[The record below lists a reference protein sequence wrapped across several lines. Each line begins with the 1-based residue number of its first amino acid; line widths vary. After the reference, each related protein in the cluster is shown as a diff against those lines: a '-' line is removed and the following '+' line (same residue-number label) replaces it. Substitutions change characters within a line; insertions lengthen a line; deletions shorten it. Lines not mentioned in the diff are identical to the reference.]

1 MEDDSTMSGNTT
13 NGASGDVSGAYRIEK
28 DSLGEVQVPVDA
40 WFGAQTARAIRNFPI
55 TGLRPH
61 PTLVRATVLVK
72 RAAAEVNRD
81 LGQLDPERANAIIA
95 AAEKVLG
102 GEYLDQWRVDPIQAG
117 AGTSHNMNT
126 NEVLAN
132 LANDSLGGKRGEY
145 KPVNPNDHVN
155 MAQSTNDVFPSAMR
169 VASLLEMGELY
180 PALDRLQKAFEAK
193 GKEFDHIVKSGRTHL
208 QDAVPIRLG
217 QEFTAYSRTLARM
230 GKKIRAA
237 SDAMLE
243 LNLGAT
249 AAGTGLNSDPRYQK
263 AVVAKLSELTG
274 LPLKPAEHMV
284 EMTESQYAM
293 LEAHSALKLLAVELT
308 RIANDLRLMSS
319 GPQTGLAEINL
330 PAVQPGS
337 SIMPGKVNPVMLEM
351 LNMAC
356 FQVMGNDTTIT
367 LAVQAGQLELNV
379 MMPVMAFDM
388 LMSIDI
394 LKNAMNVVAEFC
406 IEGITANEERCHW
419 YVDNSNGLATALN
432 AYIGYS
438 AAAKVAQ
445 ENSKTGKPIRQI
457 VLEQGFLTA
466 EELDKILDPMAMTE
480 PGVPGKS

>member
-1 MEDDSTMSGNTT
+1 MT
-13 NGASGDVSGAYRIEK
+13 NQADGASSGDFRTEK
-28 DSLGEVQVPVDA
+28 DSLGDVDVPA
-40 WFGAQTARAIRNFPI
+40 EALYGAQTARAIRNFPI

-72 RAAAEVNRD
+72 RAAAETNRD
-81 LGQLDPERANAIIA
+81 LEQLDPQRANAIMA
-95 AAEKVLG
+95 AADKVLG
-102 GEYLDQWRVDPIQAG
+102 GAYLDQWRVDPIQAG

-132 LANDSLGGKRGEY
+132 LANEQLGGKRGDY
-145 KPVNPNDHVN
+145 KPVHPNDHVN
-155 MAQSTNDVFPSAMR
+155 MAQSTNDVFPTAMR
-169 VASLLEMGELY
+169 VATLLQLKELY
-180 PALDRLQKAFEAK
+180 PSLDRLQRAFAAK
-193 GKEFDHIVKSGRTHL
+193 GQEFDRIVKSGRTHL

-217 QEFTAYSRTLARM
+217 QEFMAYSVTLAKMRR
-230 GKKIRAA
+230 KVAHA
-237 SDAMLE
+237 SEALLE
-243 LNLGAT
+243 LNIGAT

-263 AVVAKLSELTG
+263 AVVAKLGELAG
-274 LPLKPAEHMV
+274 LALQPAGHLV
-284 EMTESQYAM
+284 EMTQSQSAM
-293 LEAHSALKLLAVELT
+293 AEAHGALKLLALELT

-356 FQVMGNDTTIT
+356 FQVIGNDMTIT
-367 LAVQAGQLELNV
+367 MAVQAGQLELNV

-394 LKNAMNVVAEFC
+394 LRNAMEVVAEFSV
-406 IEGITANEERCHW
+406 EGITANAERCQK
-419 YVDNSNGLATALN
+419 YVEESNGLATALN
-432 AYIGYS
+432 PYIGYS

-445 ENSKTGKPIRQI
+445 ENSRTGKPMRQI
-457 VLEQGFLTA
+457 VLEMGLLPA
-466 EELDKILDPMAMTE
+466 DELDRILDPVAMTE
-480 PGVPGKS
+480 PGIAGKK

>member
-1 MEDDSTMSGNTT
+1 MPANAIE
-13 NGASGDVSGAYRIEK
+13 GASDTYRIEK
-28 DSLGEVQVPVDA
+28 DSLGEVQVPIDA
-40 WFGAQTARAIRNFPI
+40 LYGAQTARAIRNFPI

-61 PTLVRATVLVK
+61 PTLVMATVLAK
-72 RAAAEVNRD
+72 RAAAETNRD
-81 LGQLDPERANAIIA
+81 LGQLDAERANAIIA
-95 AAEKVLG
+95 AAERVLA
-102 GEYLDQWRVDPIQAG
+102 GEFLDQWRVDPIQAG

-132 LANDSLGGKRGEY
+132 IANESLGGKRGEY
-145 KPVNPNDHVN
+145 KPIHPNDHVN
-155 MAQSTNDVFPSAMR
+155 MAQSTNDVFPTAMR
-169 VASLLEMGELY
+169 IASLLEMRELY
-180 PALDRLQKAFEAK
+180 PALERLQRAFAAK
-193 GKEFDHIVKSGRTHL
+193 GREFDHIVKSGRTHL

-217 QEFTAYSRTLARM
+217 QEFTAYSRTLDKM
-230 GKKIRAA
+230 SKKIRQAA
-237 SDAMLE
+237 DALLE
-243 LNLGAT
+243 LNIGAT

-263 AVVAKLSELTG
+263 AVVAKLSELSG
-274 LPLKPAEHMV
+274 LDLKPAEHLV

-293 LEAHSALKLLAVELT
+293 AEAHGALKLLAVELT

-337 SIMPGKVNPVMLEM
+337 SIMPGKVNPVMAEM

-356 FQVMGNDTTIT
+356 FQVIGNDTTIT
-367 LAVQAGQLELNV
+367 MAVQAGQLELNV

-394 LKNAMNVVAEFC
+394 LKNAMTVFAEYC
-406 IEGITANEERCHW
+406 VEGITANEERCRD
-419 YVDNSNGLATALN
+419 YVEHSNGLATALN

-445 ENSKTGKPIRQI
+445 ENSRTGRPIREI
-457 VLEQGFLTA
+457 VLEMGILSA
-466 EELDKILDPMAMTE
+466 EDLDRILDPVAMTE
-480 PGVPGKS
+480 PGVPGKK

>member
-1 MEDDSTMSGNTT
+1 MSDNTT
-13 NGASGDVSGAYRIEK
+13 NVASGVYRTER

-40 WFGAQTARAIRNFPI
+40 WYGAQTSRAIRNFPI
-55 TGLRPH
+55 TGLLPH
-61 PTLVRATVLVK
+61 PTMVRATVFVK

-81 LGQLDPERANAIIA
+81 LEQLDPERANAIIA
-95 AAEKVLG
+95 AAERVLS
-102 GEYLDQWRVDPIQAG
+102 GEFLDQWRVDPIQAG

-155 MAQSTNDVFPSAMR
+155 MAQSTNDVFPTAMR
-169 VASLLEMGELY
+169 LASLLQLNLLY
-180 PALDRLQKAFEAK
+180 PSLERLQKAFAAK
-193 GKEFDHIVKSGRTHL
+193 GKEFDHIVKSARTHL

-217 QEFTAYSRTLARM
+217 QEFTAYGRTLAKM
-230 GKKIRAA
+230 QNKIKNAA
-237 SDAMLE
+237 DALRE
-243 LNLGAT
+243 LNIGAT
-249 AAGTGLNSDPRYQK
+249 AAGTGLNSDPRYQQ
-263 AVVAKLSELTG
+263 AVVAKLTELTG
-274 LPLKPAEHMV
+274 VPLKPAEHLV

-293 LEAHSALKLLAVELT
+293 AEAHGALKLLALELT

-319 GPQTGLAEINL
+319 GPQTGLSEINL

-356 FQVMGNDTTIT
+356 FQVIGNDTTIT
-367 LAVQAGQLELNV
+367 MAVQAGQLELNV
-379 MMPVMAFDM
+379 MMPVMAHDM

-394 LKNAMNVVAEFC
+394 LRNAMNVVAEFC
-406 IEGITANEERCHW
+406 VEGITANEERCAW

-445 ENSKTGKPIRQI
+445 ENTKTGKPIRQI

-466 EELDKILDPMAMTE
+466 EELDRILDPVAMTE
-480 PGVPGKS
+480 PGVPGKK